1 MTIDLHGLSHQAAVK
16 LVEEKL
22 TEASIRGSFEAE
34 IITGKSVVM
43 QQFIVNEVLELWGYD
58 YVCFGD
64 NPGTIYVSYTLL

>member
-22 TEASIRGSFEAE
+22 TEASIRGSFEVE

-43 QQFIVNEVLELWGYD
+43 QQFIVKEVLELWGYD
-58 YVCFGD
+58 YVCFDD